1 MIALWAI
8 NKVLRGIE
16 IPSSPAIRLIADCTR
31 GHLGRYQVL
40 LSESDNPVVTIGSYQ
55 VMFHYRIVTTATSI
69 VNLKTV
75 FLDICKQQG
84 DGIIR
89 IMSVGKNSLFF
100 PQREGRR
107 EGEGVKV
114 TQVSKLST
122 GWLAR
127 IWTGDPLAHH
137 FSQF

>member
-1 MIALWAI
+1 M
-8 NKVLRGIE
+8 RG
-16 IPSSPAIRLIADCTR
+16 DV
-31 GHLGRYQVL
+31 LGRYQVL

-55 VMFHYRIVTTATSI
+55 VMFHYRRVTTATSI
-69 VNLKTV
+69 VNPKTV

-89 IMSVGKNSLFF
+89 IVSVGKNSLFF

-114 TQVSKLST
+114 TQVSKLSKS
-122 GWLAR
+122 
-127 IWTGDPLAHH
+127 H
-137 FSQF
+137 FHLTW

>member
-1 MIALWAI
+1 MT
-8 NKVLRGIE
+8 
-16 IPSSPAIRLIADCTR
+16 S
-31 GHLGRYQVL
+31 LGRYQVL

-69 VNLKTV
+69 VNPKKV

-100 PQREGRR
+100 PQREGRS
-107 EGEGVKV
+107 EGEGAKV
-114 TQVSKLST
+114 TQVSKLSKS
-122 GWLAR
+122 
-127 IWTGDPLAHH
+127 H
-137 FSQF
+137 FHLTW